1 MLDELN
7 IQHSTLNTPNN
18 RNLTFNSQHL
28 TFKKK
33 HLNSQHLTFNI
44 KKNKFRGWVKPLW
57 VVYIIE
63 RT

>member
-7 IQHSTLNTPNN
+7 IQHSTLNI
-18 RNLTFNSQHL
+18 
-28 TFKKK
+28 KK
-33 HLNSQHLTFNI
+33 NAFNI
-44 KKNKFRGWVKPLW
+44 KKIWFKGWVKHLW

>member
-7 IQHSTLNTPNN
+7 IQHSTLNIPNN
-18 RNLTFNSQHL
+18 RT
-28 TFKKK
+28 
-33 HLNSQHLTFNI
+33 LTFNI
-44 KKNKFRGWVKPLW
+44 QHLTLKKLHLTLKKFGFQGWVKPLW

>member
-7 IQHSTLNTPNN
+7 IQHSTLNIPNN
-18 RNLTFNSQHL
+18 RT
-28 TFKKK
+28 
-33 HLNSQHLTFNI
+33 LTFNI
-44 KKNKFRGWVKPLW
+44 QHLTLKKLHLTLKKIGFQGWVKPLW